1 MPKVPNPIHII
12 IMFVCDII
20 NLTEFMIMI
29 VALEDFTKAIELE
42 PDSPITY
49 NNRFDREQSM
59 THPA

>member
-1 MPKVPNPIHII
+1 
-12 IMFVCDII
+12 MFVWYII